1 MRRVKTGKRR
11 SPTISFFHSNAK
23 LWVFQFAAFV
33 RCKKLLS
40 AMGPG
45 AEWFLAWLVRRHPQL
60 LMVPLRR
67 VAHAT
72 TDSAPQS
79 HRQFHSP
86 PNLFLPTRFRA
97 VSLPKRWPVMSI
109 KRKQPQLLV
118 SPVLRQSPPT
128 SNSRPQSQTHNQR
141 ILPSFLRSQGLRAT
155 SRPNLWSARSIIAN
169 FPPALRRYLIPK
181 VCVNYGFWRR

>member
-1 MRRVKTGKRR
+1 MWAFSSLLLVRFKNY
-11 SPTISFFHSNAK
+11 FL
-23 LWVFQFAAFV
+23 LWVQA
-33 RCKKLLS
+33 LND
-40 AMGPG
+40 
-45 AEWFLAWLVRRHPQL
+45 FLAWLVRRHPQL

-72 TDSAPQS
+72 TVSAPQS

-109 KRKQPQLLV
+109 NRKQPQLLAW
-118 SPVLRQSPPT
+118 PVLRQSPPT
-128 SNSRPQSQTHNQR
+128 SNSRPQSQMHNQS
-141 ILPSFLRSQGLRAT
+141 ILPSFLRSQGFRAT

-169 FPPALRRYLIPK
+169 FPPALRRYVIPE
-181 VCVNYGFWRR
+181 VCVNDRLGRRSPKSS